1 LFLILLI
8 ANIFWIIKI
17 PVYRYGYSYLITIIA
32 LILSYTGLKV
42 FTLKEKLK
50 VKILIIFFIGFLVI
64 FLKNTLR
71 IIENENN
78 YNNYPWPKYYSM
90 GKENDFPKLQM
101 LHISNKIFYHPIDG
115 DYCMYYKSPCI
126 NYGNYLDAKLINK
139 YGYFF
144 IHLD

>member
-1 LFLILLI
+1 
-8 ANIFWIIKI
+8 
-17 PVYRYGYSYLITIIA
+17 
-32 LILSYTGLKV
+32 
-42 FTLKEKLK
+42 
-50 VKILIIFFIGFLVI
+50 
-64 FLKNTLR
+64 
-71 IIENENN
+71 
-78 YNNYPWPKYYSM
+78 M